1 MRGSETGELVF
12 EDCKIPASAMM
23 GQEGKGVYILM
34 KGLDMERLI
43 LAAGA
48 LGIAQAAMDETLLYT
63 SERKQFSSP
72 LNEFQLVQAKL
83 ADMYTSL

>member
-1 MRGSETGELVF
+1 
-12 EDCKIPASAMM
+12 
-23 GQEGKGVYILM
+23 M

-63 SERKQFSSP
+63 AERKQFNSP
-72 LNEFQLVQAKL
+72 LIN
-83 ADMYTSL
+83 M